1 MKISDSRKIS
11 RTWTSKIV
19 PWFFSVVFSYVFIVF
34 LHFSGP
40 AVVPPTKGTEKGI
53 FSRNLQLGLN
63 CSENEGFPTDFV
75 KNRPWIFHHGFLLHS
90 YCNFSLL
97 GLGRGP
103 PQKGGWKEHFSE
115 EFSIGAELLQNHMN
129 FSHFPADSGEGESQT
144 GQPQNQSKIRGKQ
157 SKA

>member
-1 MKISDSRKIS
+1 MDISKRFLLKS
-11 RTWTSKIV
+11 
-19 PWFFSVVFSYVFIVF
+19 FSAFSIMVFCYVFIVF
-34 LHFSGP
+34 FHFSGP
-40 AVVPPTKGTEKGI
+40 AVVPPTKGAEKGI
-53 FSRNLQLGLN
+53 FSRNLPLGLN

-115 EFSIGAELLQNHMN
+115 EFSIGAKLLQNHVN
-129 FSHFPADSGEGESQT
+129 FSHFLADSGEGESQT